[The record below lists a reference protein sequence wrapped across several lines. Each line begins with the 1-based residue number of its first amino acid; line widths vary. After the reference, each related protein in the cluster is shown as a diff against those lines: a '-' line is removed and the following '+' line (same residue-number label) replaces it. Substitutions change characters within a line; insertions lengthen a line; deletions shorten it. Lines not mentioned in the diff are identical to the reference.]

1 MPERVIIEGGVP
13 LRGEV
18 TASGAKNA
26 ALPLMAASLLLSGEL
41 TLKNVPGLRDVM
53 TMRRLLEHLG
63 VRCRGENGTISLDA
77 SSADMWDAPYDLVKT
92 MRASVLVLGPLV
104 ARFGRARVSQ
114 PGGCAIGARPINRHI
129 EALEAMGATVWLE
142 HGYVVAQADRLKGAE
157 ILFEAPTVT
166 GTENIMMAAV
176 LAEGETTLINAA
188 MEPEIADLADA
199 LNAMGAVIEG
209 AGTGEVRITG
219 VTSLVPATY
228 SVMPDRIEIGTY
240 IAAAGITGG
249 DVTILKCVP
258 DHLKA
263 VIERMEK
270 AGIVID
276 KGKDWIR
283 AAGGGRTSAVDV
295 ITDPYPG
302 FPTDMQAQFMAL
314 MTLSEGISTVM
325 ETIFEQRFMHVPEL
339 CRMGADI
346 TLSERRAVIRGVES
360 LSGAP
365 VMATDLRASASLV
378 LAGLGASE
386 GVTEIS
392 RIYHLDRGY
401 EKLDEKLASLGGRI
415 WRTGG

>member
-1 MPERVIIEGGVP
+1 MPERVFIEGGIP

-18 TASGAKNA
+18 VASGAKNA

-41 TLKNVPGLRDVM
+41 VLKNVPALQDVK
-53 TMRRLLEHLG
+53 TMRLLLEHLG
-63 VRCRGENGTISLDA
+63 VRCEVNDTTISFDA

-104 ARFGRARVSQ
+104 ARFGNARVSQ

-142 HGYVVAQADRLKGAE
+142 HGYVIARAERLQGAE
-157 ILFEAPTVT
+157 IVFEAPTVT

-176 LAEGETTLINAA
+176 LADGETTLINAA
-188 MEPEIADLADA
+188 MEPEVADLANA
-199 LNAMGAVIEG
+199 LNAMGAQISG
-209 AGTGEVRITG
+209 AGTGEIRVKG
-219 VTSLVPATY
+219 VTSLSPASF
-228 SVMPDRIEIGTY
+228 SVMPDRIETGTY

-249 DVTILKCVP
+249 DITILNCAP
-258 DHLKA
+258 DDLIA

-270 AGIVID
+270 AGIAID
-276 KGKDWIR
+276 RGKDWIR
-283 AAGGGRTSAVDV
+283 ARGEGQIQAVDV

-314 MTLSEGISTVM
+314 MALSGGISTVM

-346 TLSERRAVIRGVES
+346 TLSERRALIQGVDS

-386 GVTEIS
+386 GVTEVS
-392 RIYHLDRGY
+392 RVYHLDRGY
-401 EKLDEKLASLGGRI
+401 ERLDEKLAALGGRI
-415 WRTGG
+415 WRARG

>member
-1 MPERVIIEGGVP
+1 MPERVIVEGGIP

-18 TASGAKNA
+18 IASGAKNA
-26 ALPLMAASLLLSGEL
+26 ALPLMAASLLLPGEL
-41 TLKNVPGLRDVM
+41 VLENVPKLQDVK
-53 TMRRLLEHLG
+53 TMRLLLEHLG
-63 VRCRGENGTISLDA
+63 VRCQVNGTTMSFDA

-104 ARFGRARVSQ
+104 ARFGSARVSQ

-142 HGYVVAQADRLKGAE
+142 HGYVVARADRLRGAQ
-157 ILFEAPTVT
+157 IVFEAPTVT
-166 GTENIMMAAV
+166 GTENIMMAAA
-176 LAEGETTLINAA
+176 LADGETTLINAA
-188 MEPEIADLADA
+188 MEPEVADLANA
-199 LNAMGAVIEG
+199 LNAMGARISG
-209 AGTGEVRITG
+209 AGTGEIRVEG
-219 VTSLVPATY
+219 VSSLSPATY
-228 SVMPDRIEIGTY
+228 SVMPDRIETGTY

-249 DVTILKCVP
+249 DITILNCAP
-258 DHLKA
+258 DDLIA

-270 AGIVID
+270 TGIAID
-276 KGKDWIR
+276 RGEDWIR
-283 AAGGGRTSAVDV
+283 ARGEGRTKAVDI

-314 MTLSEGISTVM
+314 MTLSDGISTVM

-339 CRMGADI
+339 CRMGADV
-346 TLSERRAVIRGVES
+346 TLSERKAVIQGVQS

-378 LAGLGASE
+378 LAGLGATE

-392 RIYHLDRGY
+392 RVYHLDRGY
-401 EKLDEKLASLGGRI
+401 ERLDEKLAALGGRI
-415 WRTGG
+415 WRAGG

>member
-1 MPERVIIEGGVP
+1 MPERVILEGGIP

-18 TASGAKNA
+18 KASGAKNA

-41 TLKNVPGLRDVM
+41 VLENVPELRDVK
-53 TMRRLLEHLG
+53 TMLRLLEHLG
-63 VRCRGENGTISLDA
+63 VRCQGEKGTISLDA

-129 EALEAMGATVWLE
+129 EALEAMGASVWLE
-142 HGYVVAQADRLKGAE
+142 HGYVVAQADRLNGAE
-157 ILFEAPTVT
+157 IVFEAPTVT

-176 LAEGETTLINAA
+176 LADGETVMINAA
-188 MEPEIADLADA
+188 MEPEVTDLADA
-199 LNAMGAVIEG
+199 LNTMGARIKG
-209 AGTGEVRITG
+209 AGTGEIRIEG
-219 VTSLVPATY
+219 VGSLTPATY
-228 SVMPDRIEIGTY
+228 SVMPDRIETGTY

-249 DVTILKCVP
+249 DITILKCVP

-263 VIERMEK
+263 VIERMER
-270 AGIVID
+270 AGIDIE
-276 KGKDWIR
+276 KGSDWIR
-283 AAGGGRTSAVDV
+283 ARCQGRIRSVDV

-314 MTLSEGISTVM
+314 MALSDGISTIM

-346 TLSERRAVIRGVES
+346 TLSERRAVIQGVGS

-378 LAGLGASE
+378 LAGLGATE

-392 RIYHLDRGY
+392 RVYHLDRGY
-401 EKLDEKLASLGGRI
+401 ERLDEKLASLGGRI
-415 WRTGG
+415 WRASG

>member
-1 MPERVIIEGGVP
+1 MPELVIIEGGVP

-41 TLKNVPGLRDVM
+41 ILENVPGLRDVT

-209 AGTGEVRITG
+209 AGTGEIRITG

-240 IAAAGITGG
+240 IAAAGITDG

-314 MTLSEGISTVM
+314 MTLSDGISTVM

-339 CRMGADI
+339 CRMGADV

>member
-1 MPERVIIEGGVP
+1 MPERVFIEGGVP

-26 ALPLMAASLLLSGEL
+26 ALPLMAASLLLPGEL
-41 TLKNVPGLRDVM
+41 V
-53 TMRRLLEHLG
+53 LG
-63 VRCRGENGTISLDA
+63 DNGTLSLDA
-77 SSADMWDAPYDLVKT
+77 SAADMWDAPYDLVKT

-129 EALEAMGATVWLE
+129 EALEAMGASVWLE

-157 ILFEAPTVT
+157 IVFEAPTVT

-176 LAEGETTLINAA
+176 LADGETTMINAA
-188 MEPEIADLADA
+188 MEPEVNDLADA
-199 LNAMGAVIEG
+199 LNAMGARIEG
-209 AGTGEVRITG
+209 AGTGEIRVKGT
-219 VTSLVPATY
+219 TSLSPVTY
-228 SVMPDRIEIGTY
+228 SVMPDRIETGTY
-240 IAAAGITGG
+240 IAAAGLTGG
-249 DVTILKCVP
+249 DVTILNCVP

-270 AGIVID
+270 AGIALD
-276 KGKDWIR
+276 KGEDWIR
-283 AAGGGRTSAVDV
+283 ARGEGPTSAVDV

-302 FPTDMQAQFMAL
+302 FPTDMQAQFMSL
-314 MTLSEGISTVM
+314 MALSEGLSTVM
-325 ETIFEQRFMHVPEL
+325 ETIFEHRFMHVPEL

-346 TLSERRAVIRGVES
+346 TLSERRAVIRGVKS

-378 LAGLGASE
+378 LAGLGATE

-392 RIYHLDRGY
+392 RVYHLDRGY
-401 EKLDEKLASLGGRI
+401 ERIDEKLASLGGRI
-415 WRTGG
+415 WRTVG

>member
-41 TLKNVPGLRDVM
+41 ILKNVPGLRDVK
-53 TMRRLLEHLG
+53 TMQRLLGHLG
-63 VRCRGENGTISLDA
+63 VRCQGDNGTISLDA

-176 LAEGETTLINAA
+176 LADGETTIINAA
-188 MEPEIADLADA
+188 MEPEITDLADA
-199 LNAMGAVIEG
+199 LNAMGAVIQG
-209 AGTGEVRITG
+209 AGTGEIRITG
-219 VTSLVPATY
+219 VTSLKPATY

-249 DVTILKCVP
+249 DVTILKCIP

-263 VIERMEK
+263 VIERLEK
-270 AGIVID
+270 AGIVIE

-283 AAGGGRTSAVDV
+283 ARGEGKTGAVDV
-295 ITDPYPG
+295 VTDPYPG

-314 MTLSEGISTVM
+314 MTLSDGISTVM

-339 CRMGADI
+339 CRMGADV

-401 EKLDEKLASLGGRI
+401 EKLDEKMASLGGRI

>member
-1 MPERVIIEGGVP
+1 MPERVFIEGGVP

-41 TLKNVPGLRDVM
+41 VLENVPGLRDVA

-63 VRCRGENGTISLDA
+63 VRCQGDNGTISLDA

-129 EALEAMGATVWLE
+129 EALQAMGASVWLE
-142 HGYVVAQADRLKGAE
+142 HGYVVAQADRLKGAD
-157 ILFEAPTVT
+157 IVFEAPTVT

-176 LAEGETTLINAA
+176 LADGETTMINAA
-188 MEPEIADLADA
+188 MEPEVADLADA
-199 LNAMGAVIEG
+199 LNAMGARIEG
-209 AGTGEVRITG
+209 AGTGEIRVKG
-219 VTSLVPATY
+219 VASLVPTTY
-228 SVMPDRIEIGTY
+228 RVMPDRIETGTY

-258 DHLKA
+258 GHLKA

-270 AGIVID
+270 AGITVD

-283 AAGGGRTSAVDV
+283 AHSEGWTGAVDV

-314 MTLSEGISTVM
+314 MALSDGLSTVT

-346 TLSERRAVIRGVES
+346 TLSERRAMIRGVQS

-378 LAGLGASE
+378 LAGLGATE

-392 RIYHLDRGY
+392 RVYHLDRGY
-401 EKLDEKLASLGGRI
+401 ERLDVKLAALGGRI

>member
-1 MPERVIIEGGVP
+1 MPERVFIEGGIP

-18 TASGAKNA
+18 VASGAKNA

-41 TLKNVPGLRDVM
+41 VLKNVPALQDVK
-53 TMRRLLEHLG
+53 TMRLLLEHLG
-63 VRCRGENGTISLDA
+63 VRCEVNDTTISFDA

-104 ARFGRARVSQ
+104 ARFGNARVSQ

-142 HGYVVAQADRLKGAE
+142 HGYVIARAERLQGAE
-157 ILFEAPTVT
+157 IVFEAPTVT

-176 LAEGETTLINAA
+176 LADGETTLINAA
-188 MEPEIADLADA
+188 MEPEVADLANA
-199 LNAMGAVIEG
+199 LNAMGAQISG
-209 AGTGEVRITG
+209 AGTGEIRVKG
-219 VTSLVPATY
+219 VTSLSPASY
-228 SVMPDRIEIGTY
+228 SVMPDRIETGTY

-249 DVTILKCVP
+249 DITILNCAP
-258 DHLKA
+258 DHLIA

-270 AGIVID
+270 AGIAID
-276 KGKDWIR
+276 RGKDWIR
-283 AAGGGRTSAVDV
+283 ARGEGQIQAVDV

-314 MTLSEGISTVM
+314 MALSDGISTVM

-346 TLSERRAVIRGVES
+346 TLSERRAVIQGVDS

-378 LAGLGASE
+378 LAGLGATE
-386 GVTEIS
+386 GVTEVS
-392 RIYHLDRGY
+392 RVYHLDRGY
-401 EKLDEKLASLGGRI
+401 ERLDEKLAALGGRI
-415 WRTGG
+415 WRARG